1 VLQITYHDSDTS
13 CQHNQICRVQIR
25 NGQVVWSKA
34 DLRCAPR
41 VGVTG
46 EGRTVNGGLGVCGN
60 GGTVHEMDSGQEM
73 GAWKQA
79 NWQRRAE
86 NNRSK
91 MKIIWK

>member
-13 CQHNQICRVQIR
+13 CQRNRICRVQIR
-25 NGQVVWSKA
+25 NGRAVWSEA
-34 DLRCAPR
+34 DLRR

-46 EGRTVNGGLGVCGN
+46 EGRTVNEGPGVRGN
-60 GGTVHEMDSGQEM
+60 GGTVRETDSGQET
-73 GAWKQA
+73 GARKQA
-79 NWQRRAE
+79 NRQRRGE